1 MLADADV
8 AAINFGSNDF
18 RWIGFVTEPEMVFFS
33 AAIDADG
40 LFPATGFRAAAAGLA
55 VVDEAAR
62 DPAAADGVANCGGEV
77 MADGATPDNRA
88 RSM

>member
-1 MLADADV
+1 MADADV
-8 AAINFGSNDF
+8 AAINFGYNYL

-55 VVDEAAR
+55 VDEAAR
-62 DPAAADGVANCGGEV
+62 DPAAADGVANFGGEV